1 VSRST
6 VRTATALAGALLAL
20 GSLSGCAAGFNA
32 ATNKPYTP
40 TNGSIVNVGKM
51 AVRSV
56 VVVGNENGSGQADLI
71 AVFVNTGQ
79 VPDALTGITVQ
90 GADPVTVP
98 GGTLNLPPMVNVPIG
113 PDQPNRVL
121 LEKLQATPGQLVK
134 IVMTFRDAGTAEVT
148 ALVMTPTGLVSGG

>member
-1 VSRST
+1 
-6 VRTATALAGALLAL
+6 
-20 GSLSGCAAGFNA
+20 
-32 ATNKPYTP
+32 
-40 TNGSIVNVGKM
+40 
-51 AVRSV
+51 VRSV

>member
-98 GGTLNLPPMVNVPIG
+98 GGTLNLPIG